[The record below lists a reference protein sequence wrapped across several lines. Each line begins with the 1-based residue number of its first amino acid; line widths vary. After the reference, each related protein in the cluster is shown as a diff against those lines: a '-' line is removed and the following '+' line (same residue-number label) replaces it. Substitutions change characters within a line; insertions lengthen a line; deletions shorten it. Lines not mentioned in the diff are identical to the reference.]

1 MKILHGKRTRAKD
14 GETRGSS
21 LFRPRDLG
29 RSGLTSVNAR
39 SSNVSSVGK
48 GPLNLAD
55 VSSYLVIVIMLSR
68 VITHNGG
75 YRVERARARSRDPS
89 RPISSCLV
97 SSDLISSR
105 LVSSR
110 IAKPVD
116 PVLFARLLLSL
127 HCINYRINSA
137 IGATTF

>member
-1 MKILHGKRTRAKD
+1 MLVRLIGMCLSWTLMGNENFTRGKRTRAKD

-21 LFRPRDLG
+21 PLFRPRDLG

-75 YRVERARARSRDPS
+75 YRS
-89 RPISSCLV
+89 
-97 SSDLISSR
+97 
-105 LVSSR
+105 
-110 IAKPVD
+110 
-116 PVLFARLLLSL
+116 
-127 HCINYRINSA
+127 
-137 IGATTF
+137 